1 MALAGAGKCFL
12 KGRFH
17 QQICGRFTDSEHK
30 AGPGGGRE
38 VFFERAVPSARIVD
52 KLNVAG

>member
-1 MALAGAGKCFL
+1 MRILRYFYIDK
-12 KGRFH
+12 
-17 QQICGRFTDSEHK
+17 QQICGRLTDSEHND
-30 AGPGGGRE
+30 GPGGGRE